1 MANDLFDNGYALLI
15 GTGGDLPATVQDAR
29 AVYDILVDPAR
40 AGYPTGQVTL
50 LTEAEAGKAPV
61 EQAFDRLIAQ
71 LAADRKP
78 NATVLVYFSGHGGYD
93 RDDPAHPFY
102 LLTNGY
108 DTGDLAVSSLRGD
121 TFSGLLDRIG
131 QHAKKLI
138 VLLDSCH
145 AGAVTTK
152 DGTPRVEE
160 ATVKGAGRQRLRADM
175 EQLVHALDRGSGR
188 VIIASSGSD
197 QLSLVDREAGLSV
210 FTRYLVEALEGKNT
224 PSKHTHVSFADL
236 WEHIGLEVP
245 RRSRALGRE
254 QTPILNVQDGT
265 FFYLCKRAGGLPPR
279 PRLYLDYAD
288 EDFQPFVEPF
298 ITQLDYLRDGGV
310 IEGYWHR
317 GLIPFGNVY
326 QQIDEQLRNCHVLVE
341 LRGPGY
347 LNYRNRD
354 REERQDS
361 QYPHIPLDTAIQRK
375 MPRIPVILRNHL
387 FKFDPTVKDYHL
399 KVFPQ
404 ENGQV
409 KAVANWDSPDNAY
422 YEVLEKIAD
431 IVASINA

>member
-15 GTGGDLPATVQDAR
+15 GAGGDLPATVQDAR
-29 AVYDILVDPAR
+29 AVYDILVDAER
-40 AGYPTGQVTL
+40 AGYPSGQVTL
-50 LTEAEAGKAPV
+50 LTEAGAGKTAV
-61 EQAFDRLIAQ
+61 EQALDRLIDR
-71 LAADRKP
+71 LAADGRP
-78 NATVLVYFSGHGGYD
+78 NATVLLYFSGHGGYD
-93 RDDPAHPFY
+93 EKDPARPFY

-108 DTGDLAVSSLRGD
+108 DPGDLAGTSLRGD
-121 TFSGLLDRIG
+121 VFSAKLDRIG

-145 AGAVTTK
+145 AGAVKTK
-152 DGTPRVEE
+152 DGTTQVEE
-160 ATVKGAGRQRLRADM
+160 APVKGAGRQRLHADM

-188 VIIASSGSD
+188 VIIASSRSD
-197 QLSLVDREAGLSV
+197 QLSLVDSEAGISV

-224 PSKHTHVSFADL
+224 PSKKTHVSFADL
-236 WEHIGLEVP
+236 WEHVGLEVP

-279 PRLYLDYAD
+279 PRLFLDYAD

-298 ITQLDYLRDGGV
+298 ITQLNYLRDGGV

-326 QQIDEQLRNCHVLVE
+326 QQIDDQLRNCHVFVE
-341 LRGPGY
+341 LRGPDY

-354 REERQDS
+354 REERRDS
-361 QYPHIPLDTAIQRK
+361 QYPRTPQETALQRR

-387 FKFDPTVKDYHL
+387 FKFDPTIRDYHL